1 MTGQIANDGRSPF
14 DVRVPRLRG
23 KRSLDKEQSTRGLKM
38 PVWAWILIILLI
50 VFALGGFGYSRR

>member
-1 MTGQIANDGRSPF
+1 
-14 DVRVPRLRG
+14 
-23 KRSLDKEQSTRGLKM
+23 M

>member
-14 DVRVPRLRG
+14 DVRAPRLRG
-23 KRSLDKEQSTRGLKM
+23 KRSLDKEQSTTGLKM